1 MPKGKKEDERKW
13 KIKQKALVWIPG
25 QTFASKMHFTNGFL
39 PWKEAESAA
48 LDMIPFIQLNK
59 IIYLLVPDNGKTR

>member
-25 QTFASKMHFTNGFL
+25 QTSASKMHFTNGFL